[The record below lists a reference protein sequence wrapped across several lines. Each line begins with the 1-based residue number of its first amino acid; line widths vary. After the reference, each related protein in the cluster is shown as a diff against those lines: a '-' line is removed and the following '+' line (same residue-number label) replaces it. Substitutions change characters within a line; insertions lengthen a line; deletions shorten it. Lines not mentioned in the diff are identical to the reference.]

1 MNINDNTIK
10 NMGDLSVFL
19 HTVAALDTSQLGSEW
34 AETSLLLERH
44 AKFLDTYTIPSMTE
58 EPKGKPRIAELVIP
72 ERPGLEVETVN
83 PSSFLS
89 SLPKSEPTGNGR

>member
-10 NMGDLSVFL
+10 NMSDLSVFL

-44 AKFLDTYTIPSMTE
+44 AKFIDTYTIPSMTE
-58 EPKGKPRIAELVIP
+58 DPKGKPRLAELVIP
-72 ERPGLEVETVN
+72 ERPDLVNGLLE
-83 PSSFLS
+83 PL
-89 SLPKSEPTGNGR
+89 PTGNGR